1 MTTTRRA
8 ITVPTTVEVAGGVGT
23 LTGTARTWIEGRG
36 AADASWSARGAVVPN
51 QLHVSVEQA
60 VVAILDVSPTDAE
73 RARAYCGPA
82 HGHTWLL
89 ESGSP
94 WPRRITLVS
103 QDGPHG
109 YRLIHDLRAHRPARD
124 HLGNTLYMPVI
135 PGRDRVGRTTT
146 A

>member
-1 MTTTRRA
+1 MRTTRRA
-8 ITVPTTVEVAGGVGT
+8 RTVPTTVEFAGGTGT
-23 LTGTARTWIEGRG
+23 LTGTARTWIERRG
-36 AADASWSARGAVVPN
+36 VEDASWPARGAVVPN

-60 VVAILDVSPTDAE
+60 VVAILDLSPTDAE

-89 ESGSP
+89 ESGSS
-94 WPRRITLVS
+94 WPPRIMLVS
-103 QDGPHG
+103 QDGPHE

-135 PGRDRVGRTTT
+135 PVSDRDGRTTT